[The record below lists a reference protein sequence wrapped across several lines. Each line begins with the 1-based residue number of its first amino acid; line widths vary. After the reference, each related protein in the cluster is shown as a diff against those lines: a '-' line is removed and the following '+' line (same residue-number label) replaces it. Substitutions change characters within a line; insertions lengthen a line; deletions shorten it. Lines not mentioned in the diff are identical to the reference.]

1 MNLLDYIRKKKTS
14 ARTAKERLQIIV
26 AHECLK
32 QNGIDQEGDEFLPML
47 QKEILDVI
55 RKYVPVDQQAVRIE
69 LDQEGDYEVLELNIT
84 LPDRSSRN

>member
-1 MNLLDYIRKKKTS
+1 MVSSAEETCQHDSFTKATLLIY
-14 ARTAKERLQIIV
+14 
-26 AHECLK
+26 
-32 QNGIDQEGDEFLPML
+32 QEGDEFLPML